1 MDKSKILLVNF
12 DKLVQKSLY
21 ELLCRYGYAVDSVN
35 STEEALSLL
44 SETSFHVVLADINGS
59 QDTVVVKKLK
69 EKTNGAEVVVLA
81 SYGSLEAG
89 VASMKIGAFDYLVR
103 PVKDDKILS
112 TIEQALT
119 NTGAEDNKV
128 TEKNKDVWTSKFF
141 NKGNTHYDLIG
152 NAKEVQEIYT
162 IIERIANTKATIL
175 IQGESGTG
183 KRVLAHAIHK
193 NDSKRRHKPFIEV
206 SCGALPREIIESEL
220 FGHVKGAF
228 TGAINDRKGRFELAN
243 GGTILLD
250 DIDTLPMELQVKLLR
265 VLQQKEFER
274 VGDHKTMKVD
284 VRIIATTN
292 QDIQKLVTEKKF
304 REDLF
309 YRINIISIV
318 MQPLRERKEDLPLL
332 ADHFVELYAREN
344 HKNIKGVAKEVME
357 TLMRYNWPGNIREL
371 ENVIER
377 AVILDINNVI
387 NNDDLP
393 EVITNHNAISISET
407 SGNITEKFNNHL
419 KEALEEPERVHILR
433 VLKEV
438 GWNKKEAAK
447 KLGVNRTTLYNK
459 LRKYNV
465 LSQVEAK

>member
-1 MDKSKILLVNF
+1 
-12 DKLVQKSLY
+12 
-21 ELLCRYGYAVDSVN
+21 
-35 STEEALSLL
+35 
-44 SETSFHVVLADINGS
+44 
-59 QDTVVVKKLK
+59 
-69 EKTNGAEVVVLA
+69 
-81 SYGSLEAG
+81 
-89 VASMKIGAFDYLVR
+89 
-103 PVKDDKILS
+103 
-112 TIEQALT
+112 
-119 NTGAEDNKV
+119 
-128 TEKNKDVWTSKFF
+128 
-141 NKGNTHYDLIG
+141 
-152 NAKEVQEIYT
+152 
-162 IIERIANTKATIL
+162 
-175 IQGESGTG
+175 
-183 KRVLAHAIHK
+183 
-193 NDSKRRHKPFIEV
+193 
-206 SCGALPREIIESEL
+206 
-220 FGHVKGAF
+220 
-228 TGAINDRKGRFELAN
+228 
-243 GGTILLD
+243 
-250 DIDTLPMELQVKLLR
+250 
-265 VLQQKEFER
+265 
-274 VGDHKTMKVD
+274 
-284 VRIIATTN
+284 
-292 QDIQKLVTEKKF
+292 
-304 REDLF
+304 
-309 YRINIISIV
+309 
-318 MQPLRERKEDLPLL
+318 L